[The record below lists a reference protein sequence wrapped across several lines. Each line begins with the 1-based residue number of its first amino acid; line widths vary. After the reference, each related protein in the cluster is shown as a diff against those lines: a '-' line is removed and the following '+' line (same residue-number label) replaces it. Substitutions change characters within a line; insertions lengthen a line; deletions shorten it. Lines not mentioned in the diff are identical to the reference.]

1 VFGLE
6 HEGRRHERLIIF
18 LRLIYHLA
26 MPYLLLIHEPVGQ
39 RATRTQAEGEA
50 VYGRML
56 KFAAELKSEGVLLGV
71 ESLAS
76 QDTATRLHVSA
87 GKAQVL
93 DGPFSE
99 AKEMVGG
106 FFLVNCATR
115 EEALAI
121 AARCPA
127 AEWATLEVRA
137 TGPCFL

>member
-1 VFGLE
+1 MS
-6 HEGRRHERLIIF
+6 
-18 LRLIYHLA
+18 Y
-26 MPYLLLIHEPVGQ
+26 MLLIHEPVGQ
-39 RATRTQAEGEA
+39 RLTRSQAEGEA
-50 VYGRML
+50 VYARML
-56 KFAAELKSEGVLLGV
+56 KFAEELKSEGVLLGV

-76 QDTATRLHVSA
+76 QDTATRLRVSA

-106 FFLVNCATR
+106 FFLVDCATR

-127 AEWATLEVRA
+127 AEWATLEIRA

>member
-1 VFGLE
+1 
-6 HEGRRHERLIIF
+6 
-18 LRLIYHLA
+18 
-26 MPYLLLIHEPVGQ
+26 MPYMLLIHEPVGQ
-39 RATRTQAEGEA
+39 RLTRSQAEGEA
-50 VYGRML
+50 VYARML
-56 KFAAELKSEGVLLGV
+56 KFADELKAEGVLLGV
-71 ESLAS
+71 ESLGS
-76 QDTATRLHVSA
+76 QDSGARVRVSA

-93 DGPFSE
+93 DGPFAE

-115 EEALAI
+115 EQALEI

>member
-1 VFGLE
+1 
-6 HEGRRHERLIIF
+6 
-18 LRLIYHLA
+18 
-26 MPYLLLIHEPVGQ
+26 MPYMLLIHEPVGQ
-39 RATRTQAEGEA
+39 RLTRSLAEGEA
-50 VYGRML
+50 VYGRMV
-56 KFAAELKSEGVLLGV
+56 KFAEELKSEGVLLGV

-76 QDTATRLHVSA
+76 QDSATRLRVSA
-87 GKAQVL
+87 GKAQML
-93 DGPFSE
+93 DGPFAE

>member
-1 VFGLE
+1 
-6 HEGRRHERLIIF
+6 
-18 LRLIYHLA
+18 
-26 MPYLLLIHEPVGQ
+26 MPYMLLIHEPVGQ
-39 RATRTQAEGEA
+39 RLTRSRAEGEA

-56 KFAAELKSEGVLLGV
+56 KFAGELKSEGVLLGV

-76 QDTATRLHVSA
+76 QDGAAQVRVRA

-106 FFLVNCATR
+106 FFLVDCATR

>member
-1 VFGLE
+1 MKLSTRDSSQTPG
-6 HEGRRHERLIIF
+6 
-18 LRLIYHLA
+18 A
-26 MPYLLLIHEPVGQ
+26 MPYMLLIHEPVGQ
-39 RATRTQAEGEA
+39 RLTRSQAEGEA

-56 KFAAELKSEGVLLGV
+56 KFADELKSEGVLLGV
-71 ESLAS
+71 ESLGS
-76 QDTATRLHVSA
+76 QDSAARVRVSA

-93 DGPFSE
+93 DGPFAE

-115 EEALAI
+115 EQALAI

-137 TGPCFL
+137 TRPCFL